1 MAFTIH
7 HKPEPTRI
15 IRMGHAPVVIQPE
28 KVTKEFSIEEVR
40 EAVQVIAAAPPVP
53 VKNKRGRPKMADKKI
68 TDETGIKKI
77 SEEDAGTQGAIGSG
91 GVNAPAQ
98 EKVPDKSQQSEQG
111 KEE

>member
-1 MAFTIH
+1 MLTIH
-7 HKPEPTRI
+7 KENQPPRL
-15 IRMGHAPVVIQPE
+15 IRLGHAPEVIE
-28 KVTKEFSIEEVR
+28 
-40 EAVQVIAAAPPVP
+40 PVP
-53 VKNKRGRPKMADKKI
+53 VVVQVDSPPEPVKNTRGRKKMADKKM
-68 TDETGIKKI
+68 TDETGVKKI